1 MKKNKLI
8 VLSFSNGEK
17 IAIKYTLKALDF
29 IHQNFDYIEDFEIIT
44 MLETSKLLEFDNYE
58 AHNFII
64 SQVK

>member
-29 IHQNFDYIEDFEIIT
+29 IHQNFDYIEDFEIIAIIDPT
-44 MLETSKLLEFDNYE
+44 KLQELENYA
-58 AHNFII
+58 AHDFII
-64 SQVK
+64 SEVK